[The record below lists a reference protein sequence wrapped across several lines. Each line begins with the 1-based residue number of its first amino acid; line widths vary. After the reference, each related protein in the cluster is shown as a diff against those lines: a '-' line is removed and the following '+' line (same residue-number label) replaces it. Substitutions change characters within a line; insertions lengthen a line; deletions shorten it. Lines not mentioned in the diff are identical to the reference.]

1 LAGEPAAWLAVA
13 IGVAAV
19 SLSAPVTKVTAAPA
33 LALAFWRSAIG
44 AAAAAPYLALRRPAE
59 LRAAGPGV
67 RRDAVIAG
75 ALLAAHFGTWLPSL
89 KLTSVTASTA
99 LVATT
104 PVWTVLAERIRGVP
118 VPRTVLIG
126 VGLALAGVLA
136 ITGVD
141 AGRSASALAGDLLAL
156 LGGVASAGYVVAG
169 ERARR
174 GLSNPAYSV
183 AAFGT
188 CAVLMLP
195 VCLLFGVAIAGYAP
209 RTWVEVAVVAV
220 SAQIIGHGCLNAA
233 LPVLGATTLALCL
246 LLEVP
251 GASLVAWAWLG
262 VPPPVGVLP
271 GTVLVLAGLVAVLRA
286 GRRGPGE
293 VVVDVT

>member
-1 LAGEPAAWLAVA
+1 VA

-33 LALAFWRSAIG
+33 LALAFWRATIG
-44 AAAAAPYLALRRPAE
+44 AAAAAPYVALRRPAE
-59 LRAAGPGV
+59 LRDARPRV
-67 RRDAVIAG
+67 RRAAAVAG
-75 ALLAAHFGTWLPSL
+75 VLLAAHFAAWLPSL

-104 PVWTVLAERIRGVP
+104 PVWTVLGERIRGVP

-126 VGLALAGVLA
+126 VALALAGILA

-141 AGRSASALAGDLLAL
+141 AGRSPRALAGDLLAL
-156 LGGVASAGYVVAG
+156 LGGMASAGYVVAG
-169 ERARR
+169 EQARR

-220 SAQIIGHGCLNAA
+220 AAQIIGHGCLNAA

-251 GASLVAWAWLG
+251 GASLVTWTWLG
-262 VPPPVGVLP
+262 VPPPAGVLP
-271 GTVLVLAGLVAVLRA
+271 GTVLVLAGLFAVLRA
-286 GRRGPGE
+286 GRREPGE